1 MKLKLLSLLLAATVA
16 TASATTSYIS
26 SGVTSSVVHNSQSG
40 LYTYSYN
47 ITPALFTEQDIFY
60 FEVFFCE
67 GAKILNASSNISF
80 NGRLNIN
87 SYKFAN
93 LDYDDLEEDDDDDD
107 DDTDM
112 QLTFTFDSASA
123 PELGDVSVKYG
134 STVSF
139 MRADVPGCSVIPE
152 PSVVGLSCLGLFL
165 LLRRKR

>member
-16 TASATTSYIS
+16 TASAATSYIS

-93 LDYDDLEEDDDDDD
+93 LDYDDLEEDDD
-107 DDTDM
+107 TDM
-112 QLTFTFDSASA
+112 QLTFTFDSARA